1 MRDRWAQVTLG
12 EIASITI
19 GRTPPR
25 NDSRYWTTSLER
37 PFCTIADLTSHTV
50 PTREGVTDLA
60 EKEGKARRAP
70 QGSLLFSFKLTIGRV
85 GFAGV
90 DLFPNE
96 AIAIINPL
104 ADEID
109 KRYLGLAL
117 EMQDWA
123 TAGARAV
130 KGNTL
135 NRQSLEAIPIPLPP
149 LSEQRRI
156 VDIVASID
164 HSISRLTTAIHA
176 AWKARVGVMSECF
189 MDVDGGDLSIE
200 DLLEVSIGGVW
211 GEEPGSSEVDVRVYR
226 STEFDAG
233 GRLSIEGGV
242 MRSITHRQLDSRR
255 LREGD
260 ILLEKS
266 GGGPNQPVGRVMY
279 VSRAPDPAVCANFV
293 QLLRPDPEKV
303 LPEYLWNLLWWWHFI
318 GRTEKFQRRTTGIRN
333 LQTRA
338 YLAQRIKLPP
348 RKDQV
353 SVVEL
358 LASVE
363 SEICAAESIKQRLL
377 NLRETVVTEL
387 LSGSRRVPSSYDR
400 FLEDAS

>member
-1 MRDRWAQVTLG
+1 
-12 EIASITI
+12 
-19 GRTPPR
+19 
-25 NDSRYWTTSLER
+25 
-37 PFCTIADLTSHTV
+37 
-50 PTREGVTDLA
+50 
-60 EKEGKARRAP
+60 
-70 QGSLLFSFKLTIGRV
+70 
-85 GFAGV
+85 
-90 DLFPNE
+90 
-96 AIAIINPL
+96 
-104 ADEID
+104 
-109 KRYLGLAL
+109 
-117 EMQDWA
+117 
-123 TAGARAV
+123 
-130 KGNTL
+130 
-135 NRQSLEAIPIPLPP
+135 
-149 LSEQRRI
+149 
-156 VDIVASID
+156 
-164 HSISRLTTAIHA
+164 
-176 AWKARVGVMSECF
+176 
-189 MDVDGGDLSIE
+189 
-200 DLLEVSIGGVW
+200 
-211 GEEPGSSEVDVRVYR
+211 
-226 STEFDAG
+226 
-233 GRLSIEGGV
+233 
-242 MRSITHRQLDSRR
+242 
-255 LREGD
+255 
-260 ILLEKS
+260 
-266 GGGPNQPVGRVMY
+266 MY